1 MEYLDDYYAV
11 AAKSFEHD
19 NSLWAKGGSKE
30 YAEITERSKAWIR
43 KRCNYIYNY
52 LSYQLGYAEKDYLK
66 PDVPDAIDIV
76 RSDTPLA
83 KPSTG
88 VYDLWGR
95 RVGDT
100 LDGLPSGIYIQ
111 NGRKV
116 VKR

>member
-1 MEYLDDYYAV
+1 M
-11 AAKSFEHD
+11 
-19 NSLWAKGGSKE
+19 
-30 YAEITERSKAWIR
+30 
-43 KRCNYIYNY
+43 
-52 LSYQLGYAEKDYLK
+52 GYAEKDYLK

-76 RSDTPLA
+76 RSDTPVA